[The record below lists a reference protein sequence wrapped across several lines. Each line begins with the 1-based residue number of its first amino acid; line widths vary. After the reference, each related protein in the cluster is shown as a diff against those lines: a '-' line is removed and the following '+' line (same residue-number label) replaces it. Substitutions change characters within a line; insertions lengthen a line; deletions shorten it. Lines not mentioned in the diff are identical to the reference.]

1 MTAYSTSPPRSTAN
15 RGGRSSGQGHRIIR
29 ADAANHLQRGAAL
42 EPFSQS
48 LADWTPFYA
57 LMGGVAATLLGL
69 LFVSLSL
76 RLDLFHRR
84 AVADVRDFAA
94 FAFGTFLVAIVIAG
108 LALAPRP
115 RQELVALAVL
125 AMGLLGL
132 LAIIGIAR
140 VWVRLNPPEDVAR
153 PGLSPNH
160 WLSWLAIAALCGA
173 PVGLVIAGV
182 MLWSGHPDALGCL
195 AIVEGWLL
203 GQGTVAA
210 WLVLSHAGGN
220 PQDGGEPS

>member
-1 MTAYSTSPPRSTAN
+1 
-15 RGGRSSGQGHRIIR
+15 
-29 ADAANHLQRGAAL
+29 
-42 EPFSQS
+42 

-84 AVADVRDFAA
+84 AVADVRDFAL
-94 FAFGTFLVAIVIAG
+94 FAFGAFLVAIVIAG

-115 RQELVALAVL
+115 RQELVAWAVL

-132 LAIIGIAR
+132 LAMIGLAR
-140 VWVRLNPPEDVAR
+140 VWVRLNPTADVAR
-153 PGLSPNH
+153 PGLSPSH
-160 WLSWLAIAALCGA
+160 WQSWFAIAALCGS
-173 PVGLVIAGV
+173 PIGLVVAGA
-182 MLWSGHPDALGCL
+182 MLRSGHPDALGWL

-203 GQGTVAA
+203 GQGAVAA
-210 WLVLSHAGGN
+210 WLVLSHAGGS
-220 PQDGGEPS
+220 PLDGGEPS